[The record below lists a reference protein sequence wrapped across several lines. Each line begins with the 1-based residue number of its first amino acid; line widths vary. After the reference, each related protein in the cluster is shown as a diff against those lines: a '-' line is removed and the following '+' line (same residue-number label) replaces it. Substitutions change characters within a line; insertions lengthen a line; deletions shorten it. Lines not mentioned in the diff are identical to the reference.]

1 MDKYYT
7 PLAQTW
13 TVDEWWSYFI
23 LEEIVETKVIWF
35 NYQKSFKIS
44 KAYTQNDCCYLLG
57 KGEVSLK

>member
-23 LEEIVETKVIWF
+23 LEEIVETNVIWST
-35 NYQKSFKIS
+35 NNLLRYQKL
-44 KAYTQNDCCYLLG
+44 T
-57 KGEVSLK
+57 LKMIVVIY